1 MKVIYNQL
9 KDTDTNP
16 YSFFRKTMSDIET
29 ETSRDIKVISE
40 VEKIWILYDVDENGT
55 LDWDEVKAYIT
66 EMAFPH
72 LNFTDKEVEE
82 IYN

>member
-1 MKVIYNQL
+1 M
-9 KDTDTNP
+9 
-16 YSFFRKTMSDIET
+16 
-29 ETSRDIKVISE
+29 
-40 VEKIWILYDVDENGT
+40 EKIWILYDVDQNGT

-82 IYN
+82 IYSQIDNDGDRQIDKHEMGSFLTVLMIAQKDLQFKKAEEF